1 MKKTLNSEIIFYI
14 SDLHPALSFS
24 YKLVFKSAYSGSEY
38 LEEIF
43 FYTFGCLDV
52 CIQSTRLVNTTKKWK
67 STTKN

>member
-43 FYTFGCLDV
+43 FILSAVWMSVSIERDLS
-52 CIQSTRLVNTTKKWK
+52 IRQKKMEI
-67 STTKN
+67 NY